1 MGNLPD
7 DFMFSQSSLQD
18 FADCPRRFELKYL
31 KRQRFPA
38 QQVDDML
45 EFERRMAQGQTFH
58 QLIHQ
63 HQIGIP
69 ADVLNARIQDTE
81 ISEWFNTYLK
91 NGLENIPEKRY
102 PEKTLTIPIGD
113 YGLLAKIDLLA
124 VGDTV
129 KIVDWKTSRYI
140 PDPEKL
146 ETRLQTRVYRYVV
159 AKGASYLTESK
170 TISPEQIEMIYWYSA
185 KDGERRSFVY
195 SQSEFEADEAY
206 LLQLID
212 DIDKTQG
219 FPLTAKVSHCKFCTY
234 RSLCDRGREA
244 GKLSDYDNIADYD
257 ETDLDDFELDFDQ
270 IAEIE
275 F

>member
-31 KRQRFPA
+31 LRQRYPA
-38 QQVDDML
+38 QEVDNML
-45 EFERRMAQGQTFH
+45 EFEARMAQGQDFH

-69 ADVLNARIQDTE
+69 ADTLQVRIQDNE
-81 ISEWFNTYLK
+81 VSKWFSTYLK
-91 NGLENIPEKRY
+91 NGLEGIPKKRY

-124 VGDTV
+124 IGDSI
-129 KIVDWKTSRYI
+129 KIIDWKTSRFI
-140 PDPEKL
+140 PKN
-146 ETRLQTRVYRYVV
+146 ETLAHRLQTRVYPYVV
-159 AKGASYLTESK
+159 AKGAAYLTDGK
-170 TISPEQIEMIYWYSA
+170 IITPDQIEMIYWYA
-185 KDGERRSFVY
+185 DKDGETRNFAY
-195 SQSEFEADEAY
+195 SQAQFEADEAY

-212 DIDKTQG
+212 DIDKTLE
-219 FPLTAKVSHCKFCTY
+219 FPLTDDETRCKFCTY

-244 GKLSDYDNIADYD
+244 GALADYESADYD
-257 ETDLDDFELDFDQ
+257 DTDLDDFELDFDQ

>member
-38 QQVDDML
+38 QEVDDML

-69 ADVLNARIQDTE
+69 ADVLTARIQDTE
-81 ISEWFNTYLK
+81 ISKWFNTYLK
-91 NGLENIPEKRY
+91 NGLDNIPEKRY
-102 PEKTLTIPIGD
+102 PEKTLTIPIAD

-124 VGDTV
+124 VGDSI

-140 PDPEKL
+140 PSPEKL
-146 ETRLQTRVYRYVV
+146 ENRLQTRVYRYVV

-185 KDGERRSFVY
+185 HDGERRSFAY
-195 SQSEFEADEAY
+195 SQAQFKADEAY

-212 DIDKTQG
+212 DIDKTLG
-219 FPLTAKVSHCKFCTY
+219 FPLTHETHHCKFCTY

-244 GKLSDYDNIADYD
+244 GKLSDYDEDYD
-257 ETDLDDFELDFDQ
+257 ETDLDDFEIDFDQ